1 MKRFFVFLMT
11 CFFSAA
17 LLGSVILYLIF
28 SYYTQDLPD
37 YKQLEVYD
45 PPIVTRLHAND
56 GRLFHEYAK
65 EKRVFLP
72 ISEIPQHIINT
83 FLAAEDKNFYTHQG
97 IDASS
102 IIRAFLSNIKNFLQ
116 RKRPQGASTIT
127 QQVAKNFLVGNEVSI
142 ARKIKEAIL
151 AFRLEKTFNKEKILE
166 LYLNEIYLGGA
177 YGVGAAAVHYFNKS
191 LDELTISEA
200 AYLAALPKAPN
211 SYHPIRHAEKAIAR
225 RNWVIDRMIE
235 NGVVTFKQGQQA
247 KEDPLKTNFHNT
259 QSGIVTA
266 DFFAE
271 EVRRDIV
278 NRFGLTELYKGGLTV
293 KTTLDPK
300 LQSIADDVFRK
311 ALITYDR
318 RYGWR
323 GAFGNHALENWQDTL
338 TNFKRPQGLSPFLLA
353 IVLEIT
359 KEGALIGLKDGT
371 TGKIPL
377 KELLWARPHL
387 VTKEGHPYVGPVV
400 KKTSDVLKV
409 GDIIAASPLDKKI
422 FSLQQIPDVGGALVA
437 MDPHT
442 GKILAMVG
450 GYSFEK
456 SEFNRATQ
464 ALRQPGSTFKVFA
477 YLTALEK
484 GLNTTTHIMDI
495 PVEIDIGW
503 GLGKWSPK
511 NISKKFYGEV
521 TLRRAFERSYNAS
534 TVQLAKALGIQ
545 DIVNCAIRLGAYDTL
560 APQWAMVLGTGETTL
575 LKLTTAFSTIAN
587 GGKKIIPV
595 FIERIQDRRGK
606 TIYKSDTRSI
616 PFSPPDQTLPS
627 LLEDLRERV
636 SDEASIYQIT
646 SLLEGAVERGTG
658 KRAKIEGYSIAG
670 KSGTSS
676 DFRDAWFIG
685 FTPNLVVGIYM
696 GFDSGKSLGNHEEG
710 GKLAA
715 PIFGDFMK
723 QALKDQP
730 SIPFKRPS
738 RLKFKKVNLDTGEPA
753 SLRDKNAIMEGFKP
767 GSDPE
772 SDQTSSIAIGNPGYQ
787 LPASASEQLPSDF
800 TFLNTLESMLGQK
813 EKENA
818 SPPPEEVEQS
828 TAEKKVIALAEDF
841 QEREPLEE
849 SDEVE
854 DVPFNIPNSSEI
866 SYNTAPLN
874 PTPAPPPLPPSSQNT
889 SETMETGT
897 GGLF

>member
-11 CFFSAA
+11 CLFTLA
-17 LLGSVILYLIF
+17 LIGSVIGYLIF

-37 YKQLEVYD
+37 YKQLETYD
-45 PPIVTRLHAND
+45 PPIVTRLYAND

-72 ISEIPQHIINT
+72 IAQIPQHIINT
-83 FLAAEDKNFYTHQG
+83 FLAAEDKNFYNHQG

-102 IIRAFLSNIKNFLQ
+102 ILRAFLSNIRNFLQ
-116 RKRPQGASTIT
+116 GKRPQGASTIT
-127 QQVAKNFLVGNEVSI
+127 QQVAKNFLVGNEMSL

-151 AFRLEKTFNKEKILE
+151 AFRLEKTFSKEKILE

-177 YGVGAAAVHYFNKS
+177 YGIGAASVHYFNKS
-191 LDELTISEA
+191 LDELSIPEA

-211 SYHPIRHAEKAIAR
+211 SYHPIKHAEKAIAR
-225 RNWVIDRMIE
+225 RNWVIDRMVE
-235 NGVVTFKQGQQA
+235 NGIITFAQGEQA
-247 KEDPLKTNFHNT
+247 KKEPLSTNFHNT
-259 QSGIVTA
+259 ESGIVTA

-278 NRFGLTELYKGGLTV
+278 SRFGLNELYKGGLTV

-300 LQSIADDVFRK
+300 LQSIADEVLRK
-311 ALITYDR
+311 AFITYDR

-323 GAFGNHALENWQDTL
+323 GPFANISIENWQDAL
-338 TNFKRPQGLSPFLLA
+338 KNFKRPRGLSPFQLA
-353 IVLEIT
+353 VVLETT
-359 KEGALIGLKDGT
+359 KESVLIGLKDGT

-387 VTKEGHPYVGPVV
+387 ITKEGHPYVGPLV
-400 KKTSDVLKV
+400 KKPSDVLKI
-409 GDIIAASPLDKKI
+409 GDIIAVSPLGDNL
-422 FSLQQIPDVGGALVA
+422 FSLQQIPEVGGALVA

-442 GKILAMVG
+442 GKVLAMIG

-477 YLTALEK
+477 YLSGLEK
-484 GLNTTTHIMDI
+484 GLSSTTQIMDA

-511 NISKKFYGEV
+511 NISKKFYGKV

-534 TVQLAKALGIQ
+534 TVQLAKVLGIQ
-545 DIVNCAIRLGAYDTL
+545 EIVNCAIRFGAYEHL

-587 GGKKIIPV
+587 GGKKVTPV

-606 TIYKSDTRSI
+606 TIYKSDTRSLL
-616 PFSPPDQTLPS
+616 PSLPDQVIPS
-627 LLEDLRERV
+627 LLEDLRVRV
-636 SDEASIYQIT
+636 ADEATIYQII
-646 SLLEGAVERGTG
+646 SLLEGTVERGTG
-658 KRAKIEGYSIAG
+658 KRAKVEGYSIAG

-685 FTPNLVVGIYM
+685 FTPNLVVGIFM

-723 QALKDQP
+723 QALKGQP

-738 RLKFKKVNLDTGEPA
+738 GLKFKRVNLDTGEPT
-753 SLRDKNAIMEGFKP
+753 SLKDKNAIVEGFKP
-767 GSDPE
+767 GTDAI
-772 SDQTSSIAIGNPGYQ
+772 DAQTSSIAIGQPGYKLPSASSDITFFNAIENLLTDKKEEKTLDENMQMDQDIQKQ
-787 LPASASEQLPSDF
+787 LPQ
-800 TFLNTLESMLGQK
+800 
-813 EKENA
+813 
-818 SPPPEEVEQS
+818 EEE
-828 TAEKKVIALAEDF
+828 IALPENF
-841 QEREPLEE
+841 LEE
-849 SDEVE
+849 TSSEEEE
-854 DVPFNIPNSSEI
+854 DVPMSPTNSSETPYTI
-866 SYNTAPLN
+866 IPLD
-874 PTPAPPPLPPSSQNT
+874 PIPPLPPSSSEKK
-889 SETMETGT
+889 SETLGTGT